1 VLGMNDGFADVS
13 ADELQPIVVD
23 VLRDLLHLDT

>member
-13 ADELQPIVVD
+13 ADELRPIVD

>member
-1 VLGMNDGFADVS
+1 VLGMNDGFAGVS
-13 ADELQPIVVD
+13 ADELRPIVVD